1 MDKMEFSDF
10 KGIDSRFTEDIMDVF
25 NYEHSV
31 EMHSA
36 IGGTAKKSVLEQIA
50 ILKKILQ

>member
-1 MDKMEFSDF
+1 LAIFD
-10 KGIDSRFTEDIMDVF
+10 
-25 NYEHSV
+25 YEHSV

-36 IGGTAKKSVLEQIA
+36 VGGTSKKSVLEQIE